1 MWQAERSVFCKR
13 QKTKNRRKENERS
26 QVFEDHRNLDDRFR
40 CDLHSCRHGR
50 RLAWSGS
57 GRTLSSIR
65 PDVLLVGGAVSDAGR
80 GHLPADRRCQRRQAL
95 SAHRRSRKAHHL
107 GRDCGSVLH
116 SEHSPEH
123 GQRRRIQFYE
133 HLDRRSR
140 SGSVHLRRS
149 AEQQDRGRVCGI
161 KKKKQNN
168 EKKRSF
174 VCTPAV
180 YRDRVGSIGSQQV
193 GAFPKQFGRE
203 L

>member
-1 MWQAERSVFCKR
+1 MKGHKFLKITGILMIVSAAISILAGVF
-13 QKTKNRRKENERS
+13 
-26 QVFEDHRNLDDRFR
+26 VGGL
-40 CDLHSCRHGR
+40 GA
-50 RLAWSGS
+50 LAAGLGAASGLTFS
-57 GRTLSSIR
+57 YWAALFLT
-65 PDVLLVGGAVSDAGR
+65 LVGGICQLIAGVK
-80 GHLPADRRCQRRQAL
+80 GVKHCQRIEEAGKL
-95 SAHRRSRKAHHL
+95 IIWGS
-107 GRDCGSVLH
+107 DCGSVLH

-168 EKKRSF
+168 EKETIF

>member
-1 MWQAERSVFCKR
+1 MKGHKFLKITGILMIISAAISILAGVF
-13 QKTKNRRKENERS
+13 
-26 QVFEDHRNLDDRFR
+26 VGGLGA
-40 CDLHSCRHGR
+40 GR
-50 RLAWSGS
+50 R
-57 GRTLSSIR
+57 
-65 PDVLLVGGAVSDAGR
+65 
-80 GHLPADRRCQRRQAL
+80 HLPADRRCQRRQAL

-161 KKKKQNN
+161 KKTKQNN

-174 VCTPAV
+174 VCTSAV
-180 YRDRVGSIGSQQV
+180 YRDRVGSFGSQQV

>member
-1 MWQAERSVFCKR
+1 MKGHKFLKI
-13 QKTKNRRKENERS
+13 TGI
-26 QVFEDHRNLDDRFR
+26 LM
-40 CDLHSCRHGR
+40 
-50 RLAWSGS
+50 
-57 GRTLSSIR
+57 I
-65 PDVLLVGGAVSDAGR
+65 VSA
-80 GHLPADRRCQRRQAL
+80 AI
-95 SAHRRSRKAHHL
+95 S
-107 GRDCGSVLH
+107 
-116 SEHSPEH
+116 
-123 GQRRRIQFYE
+123 
-133 HLDRRSR
+133 RRSR